1 MKRPKRRKYLG
12 VRYLALYVLLVLIT
26 PVLLVAKDL
35 LKPLPEPT
43 TTQQRLAMFPTQ
55 GLHVRKP
62 VTIYWNAHQT
72 PYVEAQT
79 DDDAAY
85 ALGMIHA
92 HLRLGQME
100 LARRLVYG
108 RLSEI
113 AGPVANS
120 VDATL
125 RVLNYPKSAHAVYE
139 AAPLETKRWM
149 ERFTDGIN
157 DYMAQMKDE
166 PHEFRVFALK
176 REPWKPEDLYAV
188 GRLAGTD
195 YSWLIWFTLL
205 QYRDSPKWETIWNV
219 MLDAGSGRIYSKD
232 RIRENI
238 IHELNRQSLE
248 KHDADQLHVLLDMI
262 WSSSELGSNS
272 VVVAP
277 SRSLTGASM
286 IASDPHLGLT
296 LPNLWFVVGLK
307 SPSYNVVGMM
317 APTLPVFAFGRNRD
331 IAWGGTNLHAANS
344 DLYDITGVDKKL
356 LTHHTE
362 MIKNRFWFP
371 TRITYRTSPWG
382 PVISDAPLIPKVGK
396 KTVALKWVGHG
407 MSDEI
412 TAMLRVNHA
421 HNWREFSA
429 AYETYAI
436 PALNMLYADRD
447 GNIGRLSATQVPH
460 RTEKT
465 PRDIFS
471 SLANYNTAWDRV
483 VHADGLPSE
492 FIPHEGFLVS
502 ANNPTPEGTVAVG
515 YFFAPPDRAQRLAD
529 IIRYWGKMDVE
540 RLKQMQRDVFSSS
553 SLIVRDALLE
563 RMKTL
568 DVGES
573 VATQTMRAW
582 DGYYYADSRGALAY
596 QAFIACFARALYKAL
611 DGEDE
616 LKALS
621 ASAYFD
627 DFLLNKT
634 GDADEK
640 TLRKV
645 YVTALREA
653 DTLLRRYDSW
663 GDAHRLE
670 VKHVM
675 ANIPVIGDRYVF
687 DDLPTPGSRET
698 VMKQAHGLIDDEP
711 HGAFYGAQSRHISDM
726 GDNNAN
732 YFSLLGGQDG
742 WLNSENFLDQ
752 VEMWRKGEYI
762 QVPLD
767 VEVVRKTFPYKTVL
781 LPQKKTRESSGF

>member
-1 MKRPKRRKYLG
+1 MKKPQRRKYLG
-12 VRYLALYVLLVLIT
+12 VRFLALYFLILLIT

-43 TTQQRLAMFPTQ
+43 TTEQRLAMFPTD
-55 GLHVRKP
+55 GLDLKKP
-62 VTIYWNAHQT
+62 VTIYWNQQQI
-72 PYVEAQT
+72 PYVDAQT
-79 DDDAAY
+79 DDDAAF

-113 AGPVANS
+113 AGPLANS
-120 VDATL
+120 VDETL
-125 RVLNYPKSAHAVYE
+125 RVLDFPKSSRAVYE
-139 AAPLETKRWM
+139 AAPLSTRRWM
-149 ERFTDGIN
+149 ERFVAGIN
-157 DYMAQMKDE
+157 TYMARMKDE

-195 YSWLIWFTLL
+195 YTWLIWFTLM

-219 MLDAGSGRIYSKD
+219 MLDAGSGRIYNKD

-238 IHELNRQSLE
+238 MHELNRHSLE
-248 KHDADQLHVLLDMI
+248 KDDASRLQVLLDLL

-272 VVVAP
+272 VVVSP
-277 SRSLTGASM
+277 SRSVNGSAM

-344 DLYDITGVDKKL
+344 DLYDINGVDPKL
-356 LTHHTE
+356 LTQHTE
-362 MIKNRFWFP
+362 LVKNRFWFP
-371 TRITYRTSPWG
+371 SRITYRTSPWG
-382 PVISDAPLIPKVGK
+382 PVISDAPLVPSVGD
-396 KTVALKWVGHG
+396 KTIALTWVGHG

-412 TAMLRVNHA
+412 TAMLGVNRA
-421 HNWREFSA
+421 TNWREFNA
-429 AYETYAI
+429 AYENYAI

-471 SLANYNTAWDRV
+471 SLKGYNAAWDKV

-492 FIPHEGFLVS
+492 FIPREGFLVS
-502 ANNPTPEGTVAVG
+502 ANNPPPQGRVAVG
-515 YFFAPPDRAQRLAD
+515 YFFSPPDRAQRLAD
-529 IIRYWGKMDVE
+529 IIRYYGKMDVE
-540 RLKQMQRDVFSSS
+540 RLKHMQRDVFSSS
-553 SLIVRDALLE
+553 SLIVRDALLA
-563 RMKTL
+563 RMKELGVEENIT
-568 DVGES
+568 
-573 VATQTMRAW
+573 TQTMRAW
-582 DGYYYADSRGALAY
+582 DGYYYAESRGALAY
-596 QAFIACFARALYKAL
+596 QVFISCFARALYKKL
-611 DGEDE
+611 DATDE
-616 LKALS
+616 LRALS

-627 DFLLNKT
+627 DFLLSKT
-634 GDADEK
+634 GDADER

-645 YVTALREA
+645 YILALRQA
-653 DTLLRRYDSW
+653 DMLLKRYDTW

-675 ANIPVIGDRYVF
+675 ANIPLIGERYIF

-698 VMKQAHGLIDDEP
+698 VMKQAHGLVTGEP
-711 HGAFYGAQSRHISDM
+711 QGAFYGAQSRHISDM
-726 GDNNAN
+726 GDDNAN
-732 YFSLLGGQDG
+732 YFVLLGGQDG
-742 WLNSENFLDQ
+742 WLNSANFADQ
-752 VEMWRKGEYI
+752 VRMWREGEYI
-762 QVPLD
+762 HVPLD
-767 VEVVRKTFPYKTVL
+767 VERAKKEFPYKTAL
-781 LPQKKTRESSGF
+781 MPR